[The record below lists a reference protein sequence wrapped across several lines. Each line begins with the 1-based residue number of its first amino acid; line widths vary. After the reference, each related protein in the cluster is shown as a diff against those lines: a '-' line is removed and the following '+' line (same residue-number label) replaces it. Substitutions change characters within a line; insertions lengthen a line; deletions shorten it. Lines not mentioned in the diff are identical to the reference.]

1 MAHYHLA
8 DLFEEDE
15 EPERRTPDRVL
26 LGRLIGYLLPY
37 RGELAVIAMLLLLE
51 SLTNLVGPYLLRV
64 AIDVYIANRDLQG
77 LSWAAVI
84 YIVVLVVGWFCD
96 REDAIRMNTVGQTII
111 YRLKEDMFSKLQALS
126 LRYFAERETGRIISR
141 VTNDADSLE
150 EILTGGLMSIL
161 TQVVTI
167 IGILA
172 VMFSMNVKLAAVSLI
187 VFPLVGVILW
197 GFQGRARR
205 AYLLTRQKI
214 AGVTSKLQE
223 SISGIRVIQSF
234 TREDQSMDS
243 FGQVNVENLEAN
255 LQSSRLSA
263 IFTPLVEVVGAIG
276 TATVLWYGGLQVM
289 SGEATVGVVVAFSH
303 YIIMIFRPLFTLAMF
318 YNSLQGS
325 MAASER
331 IFELLDAPVEIP
343 ETEQA
348 IRLPQIKGRVKFKD
362 VTFGY
367 DLRDL
372 VLIDINLTVPAKQTV
387 AIVGPTGVGK
397 TTIVNLLCR
406 FYDPSE
412 GTVSVDGHDL
422 RKVSPKSLHTQM
434 GIVLQDPFLFS
445 DSVMENIRYGH
456 LDATDEEVVEAAKAV
471 NAHDFITRLPNGY
484 DTEIMEGGSNLSM
497 GQRQL
502 ISFARALLADPR
514 ILILDEATSSVD
526 PYTEMLIKEALEKL
540 LRNRTSFVIAH
551 RLSTVRNA
559 DRIIVLD
566 EGRIVEEGTH
576 SELMERGGLYSRLY
590 RAQFKTAPI
599 LRTKRRSSEAHQ
611 QRA

>member
-15 EPERRTPDRVL
+15 EPERRIPDRVL
-26 LGRLIGYLLPY
+26 LRRLIGYLLPY
-37 RGELAVIAMLLLLE
+37 KTNLIIIAILLLLE
-51 SLTNLVGPYLLRV
+51 SLTDLVGPYLLRV
-64 AIDVYIANRDLQG
+64 AIDVYITNRDLQG
-77 LSWAAVI
+77 LSWAAMVYILVSVI
-84 YIVVLVVGWFCD
+84 GWFSD
-96 REDAIRMNTVGQTII
+96 KEDSIRMNTVGQTII

-126 LRYFAERETGRIISR
+126 LKYFSERETGRIISR
-141 VTNDADSLE
+141 VTNDAESLE

-172 VMFSMNVKLAAVSLI
+172 VMFSMNVKLATVSMI

-197 GFQGRARR
+197 GFQGRARK
-205 AYLLTRQKI
+205 AYLRTRQKI

-234 TREDQSMDS
+234 TREGQSMDS
-243 FGQVNVENLEAN
+243 FGQANVENLEAN

-263 IFTPLVEVVGAIG
+263 IFSPLIEVVGAIG
-276 TATVLWYGGLQVM
+276 TATVLWFGGMQVM
-289 SGEATVGVVVAFSH
+289 RGEVTVGVVVAFSQ

-318 YNSLQGS
+318 YNSLQSS

-331 IFELLDAPVEIP
+331 IFELLDTPVEIP
-343 ETEQA
+343 EVEGA
-348 IRLPQIKGRVKFKD
+348 IRLPPIRGRVEFKD

-367 DLRDL
+367 DPRDP
-372 VLIDINLTVPAKQTV
+372 VLIGINLTVPAKQTV
-387 AIVGPTGVGK
+387 ALVGPTGVGK
-397 TTIVNLLCR
+397 TTMVNLLCR

-412 GTVSVDGHDL
+412 GTVSIDGHDL
-422 RKVSPKSLHTQM
+422 RKVSPRSLHSQM
-434 GIVLQDPFLFS
+434 GIVLQDSFLFS
-445 DSVMENIRYGH
+445 NTIMENIRYGR
-456 LDATDEEVVEAAKAV
+456 LDARDEEVVEAAKAV
-471 NAHDFITRLPNGY
+471 NAHDFIARLPDGY
-484 DTEIMEGGSNLSM
+484 NTKVMEGGSNLSM

-559 DRIIVLD
+559 DRIIVLA

-576 SELMERGGLYSRLY
+576 SELIERGGLYSRLY
-590 RAQFKTAPI
+590 KAQFKTTAP
-599 LRTKRRSSEAHQ
+599 LVRVGRRSK
-611 QRA
+611 R

>member
-15 EPERRTPDRVL
+15 EPERRIQDRVL
-26 LGRLIGYLLPY
+26 LRRLIGYLLPY
-37 RGELAVIAMLLLLE
+37 KTNLIIIAILLLLE
-51 SLTNLVGPYLLRV
+51 SLTDLVGPYLLRV
-64 AIDVYIANRDLQG
+64 AIDVYITNRDLQG
-77 LSWAAVI
+77 LSWAAMVYILVSVI
-84 YIVVLVVGWFCD
+84 GWFSD
-96 REDAIRMNTVGQTII
+96 KEDSIRMNTVGQTII

-126 LRYFAERETGRIISR
+126 LKYFSERETGRIISR
-141 VTNDADSLE
+141 VTNDAESLE

-172 VMFSMNVKLAAVSLI
+172 VMFSMNVKLATVSMI

-197 GFQGRARR
+197 GFQGRAKK
-205 AYLLTRQKI
+205 AYLRTRQKI

-234 TREDQSMDS
+234 TREGQSMDS
-243 FGQVNVENLEAN
+243 FGQANVENLEAN

-263 IFTPLVEVVGAIG
+263 IFSPLIEVVGAIG
-276 TATVLWYGGLQVM
+276 TATVLWFGGMQVM
-289 SGEATVGVVVAFSH
+289 RGEVTVGVVVAFSQ

-318 YNSLQGS
+318 YNSLQSS

-331 IFELLDAPVEIP
+331 IFELLDTPVEIP
-343 ETEQA
+343 EVEGA
-348 IRLPQIKGRVKFKD
+348 IRLPPIRGRVEFKD

-367 DLRDL
+367 DPRDP
-372 VLIDINLTVPAKQTV
+372 VLIGINLTVPAKQTV
-387 AIVGPTGVGK
+387 ALVGPTGVGK
-397 TTIVNLLCR
+397 TTMVNLLCR

-412 GTVSVDGHDL
+412 GTVSIDGHDL
-422 RKVSPKSLHTQM
+422 RKVSPRSLHSQM
-434 GIVLQDPFLFS
+434 GIVLQDSFLFS
-445 DSVMENIRYGH
+445 NTIMENIRYGR
-456 LDATDEEVVEAAKAV
+456 LDARDEEVVEAAKAV
-471 NAHDFITRLPNGY
+471 NAHDFIARLPDGY
-484 DTEIMEGGSNLSM
+484 NTKVMEGGSNLSM

-559 DRIIVLD
+559 DRIIVLA

-576 SELMERGGLYSRLY
+576 SELIERGGLYSRLY
-590 RAQFKTAPI
+590 KAQFKTTAP
-599 LRTKRRSSEAHQ
+599 LVRVGRRSK
-611 QRA
+611 R

>member
-26 LGRLIGYLLPY
+26 LRRLIGYLLPY
-37 RGELAVIAMLLLLE
+37 RRELAVIAMLLILE
-51 SLTNLVGPYLLRV
+51 SLTDLVGPYLLRI

-77 LSWAAVI
+77 LSWAALT
-84 YIVVLVVGWFCD
+84 YILVSVVRWFCD

-111 YRLKEDMFSKLQALS
+111 YRLKEDMFSKLQTLS

-161 TQVVTI
+161 AQVVTI
-167 IGILA
+167 IGILV
-172 VMFSMNVKLAAVSLI
+172 VMYSMNVRLATVSLI

-205 AYLLTRQKI
+205 AYLRTRQKI

-243 FGQVNVENLEAN
+243 FGQANVENLEAN

-263 IFTPLVEVVGAIG
+263 IFTPLVEIVGAIG

-289 SGEATVGVVVAFSH
+289 SGEATVGVVVAFSQ

-343 ETEQA
+343 EVEEA
-348 IRLPQIKGRVKFKD
+348 IRLPPIKGRVEFKD
-362 VTFGY
+362 VAFGY
-367 DLRDL
+367 DLRDP
-372 VLIDINLTVPAKQTV
+372 VLMDINLTVPAKQTV

-397 TTIVNLLCR
+397 TTMVNLLCR

-422 RKVSPKSLHTQM
+422 RKVSPKSLHAQM

-445 DSVMENIRYGH
+445 DSVMENIRYGR
-456 LDATDEEVVEAAKAV
+456 LNATDEEVVKAAKAA
-471 NAHDFITRLPNGY
+471 NAHDFITRMPNGY

-599 LRTKRRSSEAHQ
+599 LRTKRRSSETHQ
-611 QRA
+611 HRA